1 MCGVA
6 VFSMRRSMTFDGVQ
20 SSVIGLYEAA
30 SVGDLLGLRSVI
42 ILPTFQ
48 MYGILECE

>member
-1 MCGVA
+1 MCGVD
-6 VFSMRRSMTFDGVQ
+6 VLRMRRSMTFDGVL
-20 SSVIGLYEAA
+20 SNVMGLYEAA

-42 ILPTFQ
+42 ILPTFH